1 MGSLQMTSDLQR
13 VEMPRDQEQLS
24 RDVLSEGM
32 HVVKTSDVPT
42 TYLQAA
48 TQIQRWRDF
57 GSHAAAY
64 VVMNVIFVVI
74 WALTGEGFFWP
85 IFPLIG
91 WGIGLSAQHFNVV
104 LRGQITDEDVR
115 RALR

>member
-1 MGSLQMTSDLQR
+1 MT
-13 VEMPRDQEQLS
+13 EGI
-24 RDVLSEGM
+24 RDVE
-32 HVVKTSDVPT
+32 T
-42 TYLQAA
+42 TNIPAAYLRAA

-74 WALTGEGFFWP
+74 WVLTGGGFFWP

-104 LRGQITDEDVR
+104 LRGQITDEDVH

>member
-1 MGSLQMTSDLQR
+1 MEPT
-13 VEMPRDQEQLS
+13 
-24 RDVLSEGM
+24 
-32 HVVKTSDVPT
+32 DVPA

-48 TQIQRWRDF
+48 TQLQRWRDF
-57 GSHAAAY
+57 GSDAAAY
-64 VVMNVIFVVI
+64 VVINVIFMMI
-74 WALTGEGFFWP
+74 WVATGRGFFWP